1 MSVLFLELLED
12 ARAVGKLASSTS
24 VPLAQTKFPKRQ
36 KGHLQSRTG
45 KGGVLEQGG
54 GGGEASVGNCGQ
66 GPYKNE
72 NSISK
77 NRRCQLESADPSGW
91 RAEVPRTVF

>member
-1 MSVLFLELLED
+1 MPG
-12 ARAVGKLASSTS
+12 AVGKLASSTS
-24 VPLAQTKFPKRQ
+24 VPLPQTKFSKRQ
-36 KGHLQSRTG
+36 KGHLHSRTG

-54 GGGEASVGNCGQ
+54 GEEASVGNCGQ

-91 RAEVPRTVF
+91 RGEVPRRLFRE